1 MDQLERVARSEVGAL
16 LRDLPPE
23 IRREAVCIPVSYESY
38 PSEKLKRDGVL
49 MNTLGLLVGGNRNE
63 EAVGLITV
71 PVQII
76 LFLGNLCDEVDG
88 RMRDF
93 REEVRITYLHE
104 LGHYLGFEED
114 EIEARGLS

>member
-38 PSEKLKRDGVL
+38 PSEKLNPDGVL
-49 MNTLGLLVGGNRNE
+49 TNTLGLLVGGNRNE
-63 EAVGLITV
+63 EEGGLITV

-76 LFLGNLCDEVDG
+76 LFLGNLCDCLLYTSPSPRDVEES
-88 RMRDF
+88 RMPSS
-93 REEVRITYLHE
+93 
-104 LGHYLGFEED
+104 
-114 EIEARGLS
+114 A

>member
-23 IRREAVCIPVSYESY
+23 IRREAVCIPVSYEFY
-38 PSEKLKRDGVL
+38 PSEKLKPDGVL
-49 MNTLGLLVGGNRNE
+49 TNTLGLLVGGNRNE
-63 EAVGLITV
+63 EAEGLITV

-88 RMRDF
+88 RMCAF